1 MLKLGLLILFAS
13 LQDPSAPHVTAGGAA
28 AAETESPETNAT
40 AARTDRRSDRTAAR
54 KGEETQTPSNDLIY
68 ISSSLSNTSSPLS
81 SLTAALTDT
90 STPFS
95 VVFFQFCV

>member
-1 MLKLGLLILFAS
+1 MLKLGLLIVFPS

-68 ISSSLSNTSSPLS
+68 ISCSLMKQHFNSSQLVNCSFN
-81 SLTAALTDT
+81 
-90 STPFS
+90 
-95 VVFFQFCV
+95 